1 MTLDGDS
8 LTGLTSAVRALLPE
22 VSAPILPFGLGLAAA
37 QIVPLGLGDFV
48 GTNAEPAGS
57 ITGRRVRAT
66 LAVTVTTTDAS
77 RLDGAVADLTAALI
91 TGDRAAMRARGLLQL
106 SLDELSDRV
115 EAPSTNPTSF
125 RRDVRFK
132 VLYEHLRLPE
142 AGEYVIETIP
152 TDVQPA
158 SSLQPSD

>member
-1 MTLDGDS
+1 VTLDSES

-22 VSAPILPFGLGLAAA
+22 VAAPILPLGLGLAAA

-48 GTNAEPAGS
+48 GTSADPAGS

-77 RLDGAVADLTAALI
+77 RLDAAVANVTAALI
-91 TGDRAAMRARGLLQL
+91 TGDPAARRAQGLLQV
-106 SLDELSDRV
+106 SLDDLSDRV
-115 EAPSTNPTSF
+115 DASGTNPPSF

-152 TDVQPA
+152 TDVQRA
-158 SSLQPSD
+158 SALQPSD